1 MDFITQQLAAS
12 SLLSLILFGAL
23 IVITLI
29 QLYQLIFV
37 QLRLARYPIK
47 TKEIG
52 DKNPISVIV
61 YARNH
66 AAYLEKNIPEWLSQ
80 EDVIFELVLVNDC
93 SWDDTE
99 DLLRSLAVTYPQVK
113 IVNVPIDDRF
123 RRTKKYALT
132 LGIKAAQYE
141 QILFI
146 EADYLPRSKKWIAH
160 MQANFT
166 EHTALVLGYV
176 PFPVGASFSTLLTR
190 FDHFMT
196 ALYSL
201 SFAIKGKAFS
211 GYGQNIAF
219 TKTIFFAGKGYASH
233 MHLTYG
239 ETDFFI
245 NQHATRKNTRV
256 EINPASHVL
265 TDKKQSYAQFVKD
278 KFTRMDTLKLF
289 TLGNRLRLHV
299 GVYTAVLFYLISVG
313 LLILGFSWPVV
324 LGIYLF
330 RLFLQYAVY
339 FKIAKRLKH
348 PNIQWAM
355 PILEPIYLLQSM
367 VLRAVYLIQ
376 NKS

>member
-1 MDFITQQLAAS
+1 MDFITQLLTDT
-12 SLLSLILFGAL
+12 SLPSLILFSLL
-23 IVITLI
+23 IVVTLI
-29 QLYQLIFV
+29 QFYQLIFV
-37 QLRLARYPIK
+37 QLHLARYPIK
-47 TKEIG
+47 KKEVG
-52 DKNPISVIV
+52 AKNPISVIV

-80 EDVIFELVLVNDC
+80 EDATFELVLVNDC

-113 IVNVPIDDRF
+113 IVHVPIDDRF

-141 QILFI
+141 HILFI

-166 EHTALVLGYV
+166 ENTDLVLGYV
-176 PFPVGASFSTLLTR
+176 PFPVGASFSSLLVR

-211 GYGQNIAF
+211 GYGQNMAF
-219 TKTIFFAGKGYASH
+219 TKTTFFAGKGYASH

-256 EINPASHVL
+256 EINPGSHVL

-278 KFTRMDTLKLF
+278 KFTRMDTQKQF
-289 TLGNRLRLHV
+289 KLGNRLRVHV
-299 GVYTAVLFYLISVG
+299 SVYSAVLFYVMSAG
-313 LLILGFSWPVV
+313 LLLLGFSWPVV
-324 LGIYLF
+324 LGVYLF

-367 VLRAVYLIQ
+367 VLRGIYLIK

>member
-1 MDFITQQLAAS
+1 MDFITQQLTDT
-12 SLLSLILFGAL
+12 SLPSLILFSLL
-23 IVITLI
+23 IVVTLI
-29 QLYQLIFV
+29 QFYQLIFV

-47 TKEIG
+47 KKEVG
-52 DKNPISVIV
+52 VKNPISVIV

-80 EDVIFELVLVNDC
+80 EDAAFELVLVNDC

-113 IVNVPIDDRF
+113 IVHVPIDDRF

-141 QILFI
+141 HILFI

-166 EHTALVLGYV
+166 ENTELVLGYV
-176 PFPVGASFSTLLTR
+176 PFPMGASFSSLLVR

-219 TKTIFFAGKGYASH
+219 TKTTFFAGKGYASH

-256 EINPASHVL
+256 EINPGSHVL

-278 KFTRMDTLKLF
+278 KFTRMDTQKQF
-289 TLGNRLRLHV
+289 KLGNRLRVHV
-299 GVYTAVLFYLISVG
+299 SVYSAVLFYVMSAG
-313 LLILGFSWPVV
+313 LLLLGFSWPVV

-367 VLRAVYLIQ
+367 ILRGIYLIK
-376 NKS
+376 NNS

>member
-1 MDFITQQLAAS
+1 MDFITQLLTDT
-12 SLLSLILFGAL
+12 SLLSLILFGLL
-23 IVITLI
+23 IVVTLI
-29 QLYQLIFV
+29 QFYQLIFV
-37 QLRLARYPIK
+37 QLGLARYPIK
-47 TKEIG
+47 KKEVG
-52 DKNPISVIV
+52 AKNPISVIV

-80 EDVIFELVLVNDC
+80 EDAIFELVLVNDC

-99 DLLRSLAVTYPQVK
+99 DLLRSLANTYPQVK
-113 IVNVPIDDRF
+113 IVHVPIDDRF

-141 QILFI
+141 HILFI

-166 EHTALVLGYV
+166 ENAELVLGYV
-176 PFPVGASFSTLLTR
+176 PFPMGASFSSLLVR

-196 ALYSL
+196 ALNSL

-219 TKTIFFAGKGYASH
+219 TKTTFFVGKGYASH

-256 EINPASHVL
+256 EINPGSHVL

-278 KFTRMDTLKLF
+278 KFTRMDTQKQF
-289 TLGNRLRLHV
+289 KLGNRLRLHV
-299 GVYTAVLFYLISVG
+299 SVYSAVLFYVMSAG
-313 LLILGFSWPVV
+313 LLLLGFSWPIV

-367 VLRAVYLIQ
+367 ILRGIYLIK
-376 NKS
+376 NNS

>member
-1 MDFITQQLAAS
+1 MDFITQQLTDT
-12 SLLSLILFGAL
+12 SLPSLILFSLL
-23 IVITLI
+23 IVVTLI
-29 QLYQLIFV
+29 QFYQLIFV
-37 QLRLARYPIK
+37 QLGLARYPIK
-47 TKEIG
+47 KKEVG
-52 DKNPISVIV
+52 AKNPISVIV

-80 EDVIFELVLVNDC
+80 EDAIFELVLVNDC
-93 SWDDTE
+93 SWDHTE

-113 IVNVPIDDRF
+113 IVHVPIDDRF

-141 QILFI
+141 HILFI
-146 EADYLPRSKKWIAH
+146 EADYLPRTKKWISL
-160 MQANFT
+160 MQANFNENT
-166 EHTALVLGYV
+166 ELVLGYV
-176 PFPVGASFSTLLTR
+176 PFPAGASFSTLLSR

-196 ALYSL
+196 AIYSL
-201 SFAIKGKAFS
+201 SFAIKGKAFN

-219 TKTIFFAGKGYASH
+219 TKTTFFSGKGYASH

-256 EINPASHVL
+256 EINPGSHVL

-278 KFTRMDTLKLF
+278 KFNRMDTQKLF
-289 TLGNRLRLHV
+289 KLGNRLRVHV
-299 GVYTAVLFYLISVG
+299 SVYSAVLFYLISIG
-313 LLILGFSWPVV
+313 LLLLGFSWPAV

-355 PILEPIYLLQSM
+355 PFLEPIYLIQSM
-367 VLRAVYLIQ
+367 VLRAVYLIK
-376 NKS
+376 NNS

>member
-1 MDFITQQLAAS
+1 MDFITQQLADFS
-12 SLLSLILFGAL
+12 VPSLVLFSVL
-23 IVITLI
+23 IVVTLI

-47 TKEIG
+47 KEESG
-52 DKNPISVIV
+52 AKNPISVIV

-66 AAYLEKNIPEWLSQ
+66 AAYLEKNIPDWLSQ
-80 EDVIFELVLVNDC
+80 EDATFELVLVNDC

-99 DLLRSLAVTYPQVK
+99 DLLRTLAVTYPQVK

-141 QILFI
+141 HILFI

-166 EHTALVLGYV
+166 ENTELVLGYV
-176 PFPVGASFSTLLTR
+176 PFPVDASFSTLLTR

-233 MHLTYG
+233 MHLAYG

-245 NQHATRKNTRV
+245 NQHANRKNTRV

-265 TDKKQSYAQFVKD
+265 TDIKYSYAQFVKD
-278 KFTRMDTLKLF
+278 KFTRMDTQKLF
-289 TLGNRLRLHV
+289 TLGNRLRLQV
-299 GVYTAVLFYLISVG
+299 GVCTAVIFYIVSIS
-313 LLILGFSWPVV
+313 LLIIGFSWPIV
-324 LGIYLF
+324 LGTYLF

-348 PNIQWAM
+348 PYIQWAM
-355 PILEPIYLLQSM
+355 PVLEPIYLLQNM
-367 VLRAVYLIQ
+367 LLRVVYLIK
-376 NKS
+376 NNS

>member
-1 MDFITQQLAAS
+1 MDFISQQLADFSVA
-12 SLLSLILFGAL
+12 SLILLGAL
-23 IVITLI
+23 IVVTLI

-37 QLRLARYPIK
+37 QLRLARYPIRK
-47 TKEIG
+47 KESG
-52 DKNPISVIV
+52 AKNPISVIV

-80 EDVIFELVLVNDC
+80 EDVTFELVLVNDC

-99 DLLRSLAVTYPQVK
+99 DLLRTFADTYPQVK

-146 EADYLPRSKKWIAH
+146 EADYLPRSNKWIAH

-166 EHTALVLGYV
+166 EHTELVLGYA
-176 PFPVGASFSTLLTR
+176 PFPMGAGFSTLLTR

-196 ALYSL
+196 ALHSL

-219 TKTIFFAGKGYASH
+219 TKTTFFAGKGYASH
-233 MHLTYG
+233 MHLVYG

-256 EINPASHVL
+256 EISPASHVL
-265 TDKKQSYAQFVKD
+265 TDKKYSYAQFVKD
-278 KFTRMDTLKLF
+278 KFTRMDTHKLY
-289 TLGNRLRLHV
+289 TLGNRLRLQV
-299 GVYTAVLFYLISVG
+299 GLYSAVLFYFISVG
-313 LLILGFSWPVV
+313 LLVLGFNWLII

-348 PNIQWAM
+348 PHIQWAM
-355 PILEPIYLLQSM
+355 PILEPIYLLQNMALS
-367 VLRAVYLIQ
+367 LIYRIK
-376 NKS
+376 NNS

>member
-1 MDFITQQLAAS
+1 MDFITQQLADFS
-12 SLLSLILFGAL
+12 VPSLILFSLL
-23 IVITLI
+23 IVVTLI

-52 DKNPISVIV
+52 DKNPISVII

-166 EHTALVLGYV
+166 QHTELVLGYA
-176 PFPVGASFSTLLTR
+176 PFPVGASFSTLLSR

-219 TKTIFFAGKGYASH
+219 TKTTFFAGKGYASH

>member
-1 MDFITQQLAAS
+1 MDFITQLLTDT
-12 SLLSLILFGAL
+12 SLLSLILFSLL
-23 IVITLI
+23 IVVTLI
-29 QLYQLIFV
+29 QFYQLIFV

-47 TKEIG
+47 KKEVG
-52 DKNPISVIV
+52 AKNPISVIV

-80 EDVIFELVLVNDC
+80 EDATFELVLVNDC

-99 DLLRSLAVTYPQVK
+99 DLLRSLAFTYPQVK
-113 IVNVPIDDRF
+113 IVHVPIDDRF

-141 QILFI
+141 HILFI
-146 EADYLPRSKKWIAH
+146 EADYLPRSKKWISH

-166 EHTALVLGYV
+166 ENTELVLGYV
-176 PFPVGASFSTLLTR
+176 PFPMGASFSSLLVR

-201 SFAIKGKAFS
+201 SFAIKGNAFS

-219 TKTIFFAGKGYASH
+219 TKTTFFAGKGYASH

-256 EINPASHVL
+256 EINPGSHVL

-278 KFTRMDTLKLF
+278 KFTRMDTQKQF
-289 TLGNRLRLHV
+289 KLGNRLRVHV
-299 GVYTAVLFYLISVG
+299 SVYSAVLFYVMSAG
-313 LLILGFSWPVV
+313 LLLLGFSWPVV

-355 PILEPIYLLQSM
+355 PILEPIYLLQNM
-367 VLRAVYLIQ
+367 VLRGIYLIK
-376 NKS
+376 NNS

>member
-12 SLLSLILFGAL
+12 SLFSLILFSAL

-29 QLYQLIFV
+29 QLYQLLFV
-37 QLRLARYPIK
+37 HLLLARSSIK
-47 TKEIG
+47 KKEIG
-52 DKNPISVIV
+52 EKNPISVIV

-66 AAYLEKNIPEWLSQ
+66 AAYLENNIPEWLSQ
-80 EDVIFELVLVNDC
+80 EDAAFELVLVNDC

-99 DLLRSLAVTYPQVK
+99 DLLRTLAVTYPQVK

-166 EHTALVLGYV
+166 ENTELVLGYA
-176 PFPVGASFSTLLTR
+176 PFPAGATFSTLLSR

-219 TKTIFFAGKGYASH
+219 TKTTFFAGKGYASH

-245 NQHATRKNTRV
+245 NQHATPKNTRV
-256 EINPASHVL
+256 EINPASHVF
-265 TDKKQSYAQFVKD
+265 TDINYSYAQFVKD
-278 KFTRMDTLKLF
+278 KFTRMDTQKLF
-289 TLGNRLRLHV
+289 KLGNRLRLHV

-330 RLFLQYAVY
+330 RLLLQYAVY

-367 VLRAVYLIQ
+367 ALRAVYLIK
-376 NKS
+376 NNS

>member
-12 SLLSLILFGAL
+12 SLLSLVLFGAL

-29 QLYQLIFV
+29 QLYQLMFV
-37 QLRLARYPIK
+37 HLRLARYPIK
-47 TKEIG
+47 KKEIG
-52 DKNPISVIV
+52 EKNPISVIV

-80 EDVIFELVLVNDC
+80 EDTAFELVLVNDC

-166 EHTALVLGYV
+166 ENTELVLGYA
-176 PFPVGASFSTLLTR
+176 PFPAGATFSTLLSR

-219 TKTIFFAGKGYASH
+219 TKTTFFAGKGYASH

-245 NQHATRKNTRV
+245 NQHATPKNTRV

-265 TDKKQSYAQFVKD
+265 TDKKYSYAQFVKD
-278 KFTRMDTLKLF
+278 KFTRMDTQKLF

-299 GVYTAVLFYLISVG
+299 GVYTAVLFYLISAG

-324 LGIYLF
+324 LAIYLF

-367 VLRAVYLIQ
+367 ALRAVYLIK
-376 NKS
+376 NNS

>member
-37 QLRLARYPIK
+37 HLGLARYPIK

>member
-1 MDFITQQLAAS
+1 MDFITQQLTDT
-12 SLLSLILFGAL
+12 SLPSLILFSLL
-23 IVITLI
+23 IVVTLI
-29 QLYQLIFV
+29 QFYQLIFV
-37 QLRLARYPIK
+37 QLGLARYPIK
-47 TKEIG
+47 KKEVG
-52 DKNPISVIV
+52 AKNPISVIV

-80 EDVIFELVLVNDC
+80 EDATFELVLVNDC

-113 IVNVPIDDRF
+113 IVHVPIDDRF

-141 QILFI
+141 HILFI

-166 EHTALVLGYV
+166 ENTELVLGYV
-176 PFPVGASFSTLLTR
+176 PFPMGASFSSLLVR

-219 TKTIFFAGKGYASH
+219 TKTTFFAGKGYASH

-256 EINPASHVL
+256 EINPGSHVL

-278 KFTRMDTLKLF
+278 KFTRMDTQKQF
-289 TLGNRLRLHV
+289 KLGNRLRLQV
-299 GVYTAVLFYLISVG
+299 GLYSAVLFYFISVG
-313 LLILGFSWPVV
+313 LLVLGFNWLII

-348 PNIQWAM
+348 PHIQWAM
-355 PILEPIYLLQSM
+355 PILEPIYLLQNMALS
-367 VLRAVYLIQ
+367 LIYRIK
-376 NKS
+376 NNS

>member
-1 MDFITQQLAAS
+1 MDFITQLLTDT
-12 SLLSLILFGAL
+12 SLLSLILFGLL
-23 IVITLI
+23 IVVTLI
-29 QLYQLIFV
+29 QFYQLIFV
-37 QLRLARYPIK
+37 QLGLARYPIK
-47 TKEIG
+47 KKEVG
-52 DKNPISVIV
+52 AKNPISVIV

-80 EDVIFELVLVNDC
+80 EDAIFELVLVNDC

-99 DLLRSLAVTYPQVK
+99 DLLRSLANTYPQVK
-113 IVNVPIDDRF
+113 IVHVPIDDRF

-141 QILFI
+141 HILFI

-166 EHTALVLGYV
+166 ENTELVLGYV
-176 PFPVGASFSTLLTR
+176 PFPMGASFSSLLVR

-196 ALYSL
+196 ALNSL

-219 TKTIFFAGKGYASH
+219 TKTTFFAGKGYASH

-256 EINPASHVL
+256 EINPGSHVL

-278 KFTRMDTLKLF
+278 KFTRMDTQKQF
-289 TLGNRLRLHV
+289 KLGNRLRLHV
-299 GVYTAVLFYLISVG
+299 SVYSAVLFYVMSAG
-313 LLILGFSWPVV
+313 LLLLGFSWPIV

-367 VLRAVYLIQ
+367 ILRGIYLIK
-376 NKS
+376 NNS

>member
-1 MDFITQQLAAS
+1 MAFITQQLTDTS
-12 SLLSLILFGAL
+12 VLSLILFSLL
-23 IVITLI
+23 IVVTLI
-29 QLYQLIFV
+29 QFYQLIFV

-47 TKEIG
+47 KKEVG
-52 DKNPISVIV
+52 AKNPISVIV

-80 EDVIFELVLVNDC
+80 EDATFELVLVNDC

-99 DLLRSLAVTYPQVK
+99 DLLRSLAITYPQVK

-141 QILFI
+141 HILFI

-166 EHTALVLGYV
+166 ENTELVLGYV
-176 PFPVGASFSTLLTR
+176 PFPAGATFSSLLCR

-219 TKTIFFAGKGYASH
+219 TKTTFFAGKGYASH

-256 EINPASHVL
+256 EINPGSHVL

-278 KFTRMDTLKLF
+278 KFTRMDTQKLF
-289 TLGNRLRLHV
+289 TLGNRLRVHV
-299 GVYTAVLFYLISVG
+299 SVYSAILFYLMSAG
-313 LLILGFSWPVV
+313 LLLLGFSWPIV

-330 RLFLQYAVY
+330 RLFLQYSVY

-367 VLRAVYLIQ
+367 ALRAVYLIK
-376 NKS
+376 NNS

>member
-12 SLLSLILFGAL
+12 SLLSLILFGVL

-29 QLYQLIFV
+29 QLYQLLFV
-37 QLRLARYPIK
+37 HLRLARYPIK
-47 TKEIG
+47 KKEIG
-52 DKNPISVIV
+52 EKNPISVIV

-66 AAYLEKNIPEWLSQ
+66 AAYLENNIPEWLSQ
-80 EDVIFELVLVNDC
+80 EDAAFELVLVNDC

-166 EHTALVLGYV
+166 ENTELVLGYA
-176 PFPVGASFSTLLTR
+176 PFPAATTFSTLLRR

-219 TKTIFFAGKGYASH
+219 TKTTFFAGKGYASH

-265 TDKKQSYAQFVKD
+265 SDKKQSYAQFVKD
-278 KFTRMDTLKLF
+278 KFTRMDSQKLF
-289 TLGNRLRLHV
+289 TLGNRLRLQI
-299 GVYTAVLFYLISVG
+299 GVYTAVLFYLISAG

-324 LGIYLF
+324 LAIYLF
-330 RLFLQYAVY
+330 RLLLQYAVY

-348 PNIQWAM
+348 PNLQWAM
-355 PILEPIYLLQSM
+355 PILEPIYLLQNM
-367 VLRAVYLIQ
+367 ALRAVYLIK
-376 NKS
+376 NNS

>member
-1 MDFITQQLAAS
+1 MDFITQHLADFS
-12 SLLSLILFGAL
+12 VPSLVLFSIL
-23 IVITLI
+23 IVVTLI

-37 QLRLARYPIK
+37 QLHLARYPIK
-47 TKEIG
+47 KKEIG
-52 DKNPISVIV
+52 EKTPISVIV

-80 EDVIFELVLVNDC
+80 EDITFELVLINDC

-99 DLLRSLAVTYPQVK
+99 DLLRTLAVTYPQVK

-146 EADYLPRSKKWIAH
+146 EADYLPRSNKWIAH

-166 EHTALVLGYV
+166 ENTELVLGYA
-176 PFPVGASFSTLLTR
+176 PYPSGASFSSLLTR

-219 TKTIFFAGKGYASH
+219 TKTTFFAGKGYASH

-245 NQHATRKNTRV
+245 NQHANRKNTRV

-265 TDKKQSYAQFVKD
+265 TDIKYSYAQFVKD
-278 KFTRMDTLKLF
+278 KFTRMYTQKLF
-289 TLGNRLRLHV
+289 TLGTRLRIHV
-299 GVYTAVLFYLISVG
+299 GVYTAVLFYLISLG

-367 VLRAVYLIQ
+367 VLRAVYLIK

>member
-1 MDFITQQLAAS
+1 MDFITQLLTDT
-12 SLLSLILFGAL
+12 SLLSLILFGLL
-23 IVITLI
+23 IVVTLI
-29 QLYQLIFV
+29 QFYQLIFV
-37 QLRLARYPIK
+37 QLGLARYPIK
-47 TKEIG
+47 KKEVG
-52 DKNPISVIV
+52 AKNPISVIV

-80 EDVIFELVLVNDC
+80 EDAIFELVLVNDC

-99 DLLRSLAVTYPQVK
+99 DLLRSLANTYPQVK
-113 IVNVPIDDRF
+113 IVHVPIDDRF

-141 QILFI
+141 HILFI

-166 EHTALVLGYV
+166 ENTELVLGYV
-176 PFPVGASFSTLLTR
+176 PFPMGASFSSLLVR

-196 ALYSL
+196 ALNSL

-219 TKTIFFAGKGYASH
+219 TKTTFFVGKGYASH

-256 EINPASHVL
+256 EINPGSHVL

-278 KFTRMDTLKLF
+278 KFTRMDTQKQF
-289 TLGNRLRLHV
+289 KLGNRLRLHV
-299 GVYTAVLFYLISVG
+299 SVYSAVLFYVMSAG
-313 LLILGFSWPVV
+313 LLLLGFSWPIV

-367 VLRAVYLIQ
+367 ILRGIYLIK
-376 NKS
+376 NNS

>member
-1 MDFITQQLAAS
+1 VVICSRNEEDNLKNFLPLVLQQE
-12 SLLSLILFGAL
+12 
-23 IVITLI
+23 
-29 QLYQLIFV
+29 
-37 QLRLARYPIK
+37 YPNY
-47 TKEIG
+47 E
-52 DKNPISVIV
+52 VIV
-61 YARNH
+61 
-66 AAYLEKNIPEWLSQ
+66 
-80 EDVIFELVLVNDC
+80 VNDC

-141 QILFI
+141 HILFI

-166 EHTALVLGYV
+166 ENTELVLGYV
-176 PFPVGASFSTLLTR
+176 PFPMGASFSSLLVR

-201 SFAIKGKAFS
+201 SFAINRKAFS

-219 TKTIFFAGKGYASH
+219 TITTFFAGKGYASH

-256 EINPASHVL
+256 EINPGSHVL

-278 KFTRMDTLKLF
+278 KFTRMDTQKLF
-289 TLGNRLRLHV
+289 KLGNRLRVHV
-299 GVYTAVLFYLISVG
+299 SVYSAVLFYVMSAG
-313 LLILGFSWPVV
+313 LLLLGFSWPIV

-355 PILEPIYLLQSM
+355 PILEPIYLLQNM
-367 VLRAVYLIQ
+367 ALRAVYLIK
-376 NKS
+376 NNS

>member
-12 SLLSLILFGAL
+12 SLLSLVLFGAL

-29 QLYQLIFV
+29 QLYQLMFV
-37 QLRLARYPIK
+37 HLRLARYPIK
-47 TKEIG
+47 KKEIG

-66 AAYLEKNIPEWLSQ
+66 AAYLENNIPEWLSQ
-80 EDVIFELVLVNDC
+80 EDAAFELVLVNDC

-146 EADYLPRSKKWIAH
+146 EADYLPRSKKWIAQ

-166 EHTALVLGYV
+166 ENTELVLGYA
-176 PFPVGASFSTLLTR
+176 PFPAGATFSTLLSR

-219 TKTIFFAGKGYASH
+219 TKTTFFAGKGYASH

-278 KFTRMDTLKLF
+278 KFTRMDTQKLF

-324 LGIYLF
+324 LAIYLF
-330 RLFLQYAVY
+330 RLLLQYAVY

-367 VLRAVYLIQ
+367 ALRAVYLIK
-376 NKS
+376 NNS

>member
-1 MDFITQQLAAS
+1 MDFITQLQTDTS
-12 SLLSLILFGAL
+12 VLSLILFSLL
-23 IVITLI
+23 IVVTLI
-29 QLYQLIFV
+29 QFYQLIFV
-37 QLRLARYPIK
+37 QLGLARYPIK
-47 TKEIG
+47 KKEVG
-52 DKNPISVIV
+52 AKNPISVIV

-80 EDVIFELVLVNDC
+80 EDATFELVLVNDC

-113 IVNVPIDDRF
+113 IVHVPIDDRF

-141 QILFI
+141 HILFI

-166 EHTALVLGYV
+166 ENTELVLGYV
-176 PFPVGASFSTLLTR
+176 PFPMGASFSSLLVR

-201 SFAIKGKAFS
+201 SFAINVKAFS

-219 TKTIFFAGKGYASH
+219 TKTTFFEGKGYASH

-256 EINPASHVL
+256 EINPGSHVL

-278 KFTRMDTLKLF
+278 KFTRMDTQKQF
-289 TLGNRLRLHV
+289 KLGNRLRLQV
-299 GVYTAVLFYLISVG
+299 GLYSAVLFYFISVG
-313 LLILGFSWPVV
+313 LLVLGFNWLII

-355 PILEPIYLLQSM
+355 PILEPIYLLQNM
-367 VLRAVYLIQ
+367 ALRAVYLIK
-376 NKS
+376 NNS

>member
-12 SLLSLILFGAL
+12 SLFSLILFSAL

-37 QLRLARYPIK
+37 HLGLARYPIK
-47 TKEIG
+47 KKEIG
-52 DKNPISVIV
+52 EKNPISVIV

-66 AAYLEKNIPEWLSQ
+66 AAYLENNIPEWLSQ
-80 EDVIFELVLVNDC
+80 EDAAFELVLVNDC

-166 EHTALVLGYV
+166 ENTELVLGYA
-176 PFPVGASFSTLLTR
+176 PFPAGATFSTLLSR

-201 SFAIKGKAFS
+201 SFAIKGRAFS
-211 GYGQNIAF
+211 GYGQNISF
-219 TKTIFFAGKGYASH
+219 TKTTFFAGKGYASH

-245 NQHATRKNTRV
+245 NQHATPKNTRV
-256 EINPASHVL
+256 EINPASHVF

-278 KFTRMDTLKLF
+278 KFTRMDTQKLF

-299 GVYTAVLFYLISVG
+299 GVYTAVLFYLISIG

-367 VLRAVYLIQ
+367 ALRAVYLIK
-376 NKS
+376 NNS